1 MLHVLLLVLLLFL
14 AGTLTCLVGN
24 DYQLQDELSDISQK
38 WFLNVAVP
46 ATCSGSIN
54 RYKVRFYENNLND
67 GNYDITLAV
76 WKPITS
82 NAYEKVSIL

>member
-1 MLHVLLLVLLLFL
+1 M
-14 AGTLTCLVGN
+14 VGN
-24 DYQLQDELSDISQK
+24 DYELQKKLNDISQK

-54 RYKVRFYENNLND
+54 RYKVRFYDSNLDD

-76 WKPITS
+76 WKPIAS
-82 NAYEKVSIL
+82 NTYEKVKYYKSSLILMSA